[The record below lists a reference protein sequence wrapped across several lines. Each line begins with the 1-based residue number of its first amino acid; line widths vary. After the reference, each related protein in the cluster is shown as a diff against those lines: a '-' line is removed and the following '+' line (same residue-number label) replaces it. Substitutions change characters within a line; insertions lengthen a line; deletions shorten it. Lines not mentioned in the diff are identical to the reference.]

1 MIAKAQGKFQMFV
14 FLIRGLQRMAEKE
27 KLSDVVRAAI
37 EKSGYLDMLRQAE
50 ENGEGT
56 ERRENVQEIISV
68 AMEYEE
74 SHADATLRGFLEE
87 VALVSDIDNYDATS
101 EAVVLMTIHSAKGL
115 EFPVVFLPGMEEGVF
130 PSQQSALIKEELEEE
145 RRLAYVALTRA
156 EQRVYALCAKE
167 RLLYGKTLYNPKSR
181 FLDEIG
187 EEYKVEEVLEQKPK
201 YRTEF
206 GEKTKKFSLSNEFT
220 AKSSLTSEVGK
231 TKKVESFVAGDR
243 VKHYMFG
250 EGTVLSVRE
259 MGADVLYEVAF
270 DKAGT
275 KKLMATYAKL
285 LKI

>member
-1 MIAKAQGKFQMFV
+1 MAV
-14 FLIRGLQRMAEKE
+14 FAYPMDLPLSGIRQYNYSMGFMVNGVAIPDPATFTGAISDLDSSAERDATGTLHRCKVATKTPL
-27 KLSDVVRAAI
+27 KLGYKAI
-37 EKSGYLDMLRQAE
+37 EWDMFKA
-50 ENGEGT
+50 
-56 ERRENVQEIISV
+56 I
-68 AMEYEE
+68 A
-74 SHADATLRGFLEE
+74 
-87 VALVSDIDNYDATS
+87 
-101 EAVVLMTIHSAKGL
+101 
-115 EFPVVFLPGMEEGVF
+115 
-130 PSQQSALIKEELEEE
+130 ALIKEELEEE

-167 RLLYGKTLYNPKSR
+167 RLLFGKTLYNPKSR

-187 EEYKVEEVLEQKPK
+187 EEYKVEEILEQKPK

-206 GEKTKKFSLSNEFT
+206 GEKTKKFTLSNEFT
-220 AKSSLTSEVGK
+220 SKSSLTSEVGK

-259 MGADVLYEVAF
+259 MGADVLYEVEF

>member
-1 MIAKAQGKFQMFV
+1 
-14 FLIRGLQRMAEKE
+14 
-27 KLSDVVRAAI
+27 
-37 EKSGYLDMLRQAE
+37 MLRQAE

-167 RLLYGKTLYNPKSR
+167 R
-181 FLDEIG
+181 
-187 EEYKVEEVLEQKPK
+187 
-201 YRTEF
+201 
-206 GEKTKKFSLSNEFT
+206 
-220 AKSSLTSEVGK
+220 
-231 TKKVESFVAGDR
+231 
-243 VKHYMFG
+243 
-250 EGTVLSVRE
+250 
-259 MGADVLYEVAF
+259 
-270 DKAGT
+270 
-275 KKLMATYAKL
+275 
-285 LKI
+285 